1 MNAYAAQAL
10 SKPII
15 QQYSQATS
23 QLAKLL
29 DSHPDI
35 QKQLSDLMILNK
47 KEKLALIQSL
57 PIYPKVTSIVTGTGF
72 NDVEEFLDT
81 GLRIMSATVNLEMEK
96 MPNNMNITSY
106 IKQMKSQASEMKKE
120 GASKEVINK
129 MESAINMKIES
140 MKTIEKISKNA
151 SKADIK
157 FVNDNLDWVTQV
169 MQSDVE

>member
-1 MNAYAAQAL
+1 
-10 SKPII
+10 
-15 QQYSQATS
+15 
-23 QLAKLL
+23 
-29 DSHPDI
+29 
-35 QKQLSDLMILNK
+35 
-47 KEKLALIQSL
+47 
-57 PIYPKVTSIVTGTGF
+57 
-72 NDVEEFLDT
+72 
-81 GLRIMSATVNLEMEK
+81 MSATVNLEMEK

-129 MESAINMKIES
+129 MEAAINMKIES